1 LSPGGG
7 GPRPRAG
14 SFFRGGE
21 LRGLVVFAVV
31 MAVGWPVILSYSRP
45 RADPPP
51 PPVVDPRPIVPDK
64 GVAFDAL
71 LDKTPIGFRDNAA
84 YKILLERARA
94 TPAAELAAQARRD
107 VFYTQLWERPDLYR
121 GVPLRL
127 EGTLLKTLVHE
138 RMNPELAPKGRAVE
152 AWFVT
157 PESRPFPYA
166 VVVEDPPPGLTVGI
180 DQNERIVVD
189 GYFFRLLGYRAGDAP
204 RAAPLLIGR
213 LAWARADPKT
223 GAPAGAGAGGGKSSW
238 SVPVIAI
245 IASVVLYVGVRL
257 AFQVRRV
264 VGPVAAKQG
273 RLLSDHPGDE
283 IAPEALATWL
293 ESAGDEAN
301 DEAEDDEVPR
311 GGGGRGR

>member
-1 LSPGGG
+1 MSLGGG

-45 RADPPP
+45 RAEPPP
-51 PPVVDPRPIVPDK
+51 PPVVDPRPIEPDR
-64 GVAFDAL
+64 GMAFDAL
-71 LDKTPIGFRDNAA
+71 HDRTAITARDNAA
-84 YKILLERARA
+84 YKILLDRARV
-94 TPAAELAAQARRD
+94 TPAADLARQSRRD
-107 VFYTQLWERPDLYR
+107 VLYTQLWERPDLYR
-121 GVPLRL
+121 GVPIHL
-127 EGTLLKTLVHE
+127 EGTLLKALVHE
-138 RMNPELAPKGRAVE
+138 QMNPEFAPKGKAVE

-166 VVVEDPPPGLTVGI
+166 VVVQDPPPGMTVGI
-180 DQNERIVVD
+180 DLNERIVVD
-189 GYFFRLLGYRAGDAP
+189 GYFFRLLGYRAGDAL
-204 RAAPLLIGR
+204 RGAPLLIGR

-223 GAPAGAGAGGGKSSW
+223 GAPAGAGAGGVGSSW
-238 SVPVIAI
+238 SVPVIAV

-264 VGPVAAKQG
+264 VGPVAANQG

-293 ESAGDEAN
+293 ESARAEVN
-301 DEAEDDEVPR
+301 DEAEDDEEAR
-311 GGGGRGR
+311 GGGGPGR